1 MCTLPLTDGTSAPPS
16 AGPWIGCQMPVKI
29 VPGPIALKVADL
41 RDLCAHLWVLL
52 EICQDDWEGVE
63 AKLVRPTVTSA
74 VRGALAC
81 RRVRD
86 RLEGAACFCRATRSW
101 PNPIRDKGL
110 C

>member
-1 MCTLPLTDGTSAPPS
+1 
-16 AGPWIGCQMPVKI
+16 MPVKI

-41 RDLCAHLWVLL
+41 RDLCAQLWVLL